1 MIYYPLSTLMLAGIR
16 DILVITTAE
25 DQSAFKKL
33 LGTGEKWGI
42 RLSYL
47 IQPKPEGLA
56 QAYILGEEFVAGQP
70 SALIL
75 GDNIYF
81 GHGLPEMLVR
91 ASERQSDNA
100 AGATIFAYRVR
111 DPERYGV
118 VEFDGGGKVISIV
131 EKPSSPRSNYAV
143 TGLYFYDG
151 EAPSLAKELRP
162 SARGELEIT
171 ALNNLYLE
179 ANRLNVQTMG
189 RGTAWLDTGTHDSL
203 MEAGEF
209 VRILE
214 MRQGL
219 KVGCPEEVAYNK
231 GFISHEQLLALAAG
245 LENSGYGAYLRQLG
259 TARGAPVVSQI
270 GTEAIVEGSVA
281 D

>member
-91 ASERQSDNA
+91 ASERQSANA
-100 AGATIFAYRVR
+100 TGATIFAYRVR

-118 VEFDGGGKVISIV
+118 VEFDGNGKVISII

-151 EAPSLAKELRP
+151 EAPRLAKELRP

-231 GFISHEQLLALAAG
+231 GFISHDQLLTLAAG

-270 GTEAIVEGSVA
+270 ATDAIG
-281 D
+281 